1 MTDSATAGGTGPRL
15 GWTLAG
21 ILLVGLVLRL
31 IGIDF
36 GLPAIYNGDEVAIM
50 SRALGFAKG
59 DLNPHN
65 FLYPTF
71 FFYVLFGWIGGYFAA
86 GYALGLIP
94 SVQAFQ
100 SQFFVD
106 PTGVYLAGR
115 SLSVA
120 CGLVTIG
127 LVSRL
132 ASTCSTRAGGLAAAL
147 FLAVSPFAV
156 RDAHYVKHD
165 VPATLAVVCACLLL
179 VRAFNLGTAHPRRRR
194 ALVLAGLACG
204 AAFSTHYY
212 TVFLALPLLVVTL
225 ADVRNWRR
233 SAADLAV
240 AGGAAAAA
248 FFLLSPYLLPEL
260 RTALADVSANR
271 AIVIDRAG
279 EGGRGLLT
287 GIRTYGAMLWR
298 DAIGW
303 PVVVLATL
311 GVFLG
316 MRTSARRT
324 LLLLSFP
331 AAFFL
336 FVANTVPAT
345 RYLNPVLPFVA
356 VFAGIGVAALANVA
370 VKRGRWLV
378 TAVCLASAAP
388 GAWLSLSDGLFFRQ
402 TDTRTLALRDIESR
416 LPPGASVALQPNS
429 VPLLQSRESLVEAL
443 RANLGD
449 ERRASTK
456 FALRL
461 NLDPYPSP
469 AYRTILIGDG
479 GLDAD
484 KIYVTYGEL
493 GRAAGLARLRQLGV
507 TYVVLTR
514 YNNPHPDTVPFL
526 QALAAEARLVAA
538 FSPFRAGVDAGTV
551 ATTQPFLHNS
561 AARTA
566 RVLERPGPRLE
577 LWQVGA
583 RGPQGGF

>member
-31 IGIDF
+31 VGIDF
-36 GLPAIYNGDEVAIM
+36 GLPAVYNGDEVAIM

-71 FFYVLFGWIGGYFAA
+71 YFYVLFGWIGGYFAA

-106 PTGVYLAGR
+106 PTGLYVAGR
-115 SLSVA
+115 VLSVV
-120 CGLVTIG
+120 CGLVTIA
-127 LVSRL
+127 LVPRL
-132 ASTCSTRAGGLAAAL
+132 TSACATRTAGLAAAL

-165 VPATLAVVCACLLL
+165 VPATLAVVFACLLL
-179 VRAFNLGTAHPRRRR
+179 VRAFDRGTAHPRRRR

-212 TVFLALPLLVVTL
+212 TVFLALPLLLVTL
-225 ADVRNWRR
+225 ADWRDWRR
-233 SAADLAV
+233 SAADLATAV
-240 AGGAAAAA
+240 SAATAA

-271 AIVIDRAG
+271 AIVIDRAV
-279 EGGRGLLT
+279 EGGGGLLS
-287 GIRTYGAMLWR
+287 GVRTYGAMLWR

-303 PVVVLATL
+303 PVVVLAAL

-331 AAFFL
+331 AAFFV
-336 FVANTVPAT
+336 FISNTVPAT

-356 VFAGIGVAALANVA
+356 VFAGIGVSALADA
-370 VKRGRWLV
+370 AGRRRRWLV
-378 TAVCLASAAP
+378 AAVCLASAAP

-402 TDTRTLALRDIESR
+402 TDTRTLALRYIESR
-416 LPPGASVALQPNS
+416 LPPGTSVALQPNS
-429 VPLLQSRESLVEAL
+429 VPLVQSRDSLVEAL
-443 RANLGD
+443 RTKLGD
-449 ERRASTK
+449 ERLASTK

-461 NLDPYPSP
+461 SLTPSPSP
-469 AYRTILIGDG
+469 AYRTILIGNG

-493 GRAAGLARLRQLGV
+493 GRAAGLERLRQLGV

-514 YNNPHPDTVPFL
+514 YNTPNPDTVPFL

-566 RVLERPGPRLE
+566 RALERPGPRLE

-583 RGPQGGF
+583 RDPQGRF

>member
-1 MTDSATAGGTGPRL
+1 MTSPAIAGGSARPF

-21 ILLVGLVLRL
+21 ILLVSLVLRAV
-31 IGIDF
+31 GIDF
-36 GLPAIYNGDEVAIM
+36 GLPAVYNVDEVAIM
-50 SRALGFAKG
+50 SRALAFAKG

-71 FFYVLFGWIGGYFAA
+71 YFYVLFGWIGGYFAA

-115 SLSVA
+115 ALSVA
-120 CGLVTIG
+120 CGLVTVG
-127 LVSRL
+127 LVARL
-132 ASTCSTRAGGLAAAL
+132 ASGCSTRVGGLAAAL
-147 FLAVSPFAV
+147 FLAVAPFAV
-156 RDAHYVKHD
+156 RDARYVKHD
-165 VPATLAVVCACLLL
+165 VPATLAVVIACLLL
-179 VRAFNLGTAHPRRRR
+179 VRAFDLGMAHPRRRR

-212 TVFLALPLLVVTL
+212 TVFLALPLLIVTL
-225 ADVRNWRR
+225 ADVRDWRR

-240 AGGAAAAA
+240 TGAAAAA
-248 FFLLSPYLLPEL
+248 AFVVLSPYLLPEL
-260 RTALADVSANR
+260 RTALADMSANR
-271 AIVIDRAG
+271 AIVIDRAA
-279 EGGRGLLT
+279 EGGGGLLA
-287 GIRTYGAMLWR
+287 GFRAYGAMLWR

-303 PVVVLATL
+303 PVVALAAL
-311 GVFLG
+311 GVVVG
-316 MRTSARRT
+316 ARTSARRT

-331 AAFFL
+331 AAFLVFI
-336 FVANTVPAT
+336 ANTVPAS

-356 VFAGIGVAALANVA
+356 VFAGAGVSALTDAAGRRRAWLA
-370 VKRGRWLV
+370 LV
-378 TAVCLASAAP
+378 ICLAAAAP
-388 GAWLSLSDGLFFRQ
+388 GARLSLAEGLFFRQ
-402 TDTRTLALRDIESR
+402 TDTRTLALRHIEAH
-416 LPPGASVALQPNS
+416 LPPGTSVALQPNS
-429 VPLLQSRESLVEAL
+429 VPLVQSRDSLVEAL

-514 YNNPHPDTVPFL
+514 YNTPHPDTVPFL
-526 QALAAEARLVAA
+526 QSLAAEARLVAA
-538 FSPFRAGVDAGTV
+538 FSPFRTGIDAGTV

-561 AARTA
+561 SARIT

-577 LWQVGA
+577 LWQVA
-583 RGPQGGF
+583 AQGPQGRF

>member
-1 MTDSATAGGTGPRL
+1 MTSPAVARSAARQS

-21 ILLVGLVLRL
+21 ILLVGLVVRTL
-31 IGIDF
+31 GIDF
-36 GLPAIYNGDEVAIM
+36 GLPAVYNVDEVAIM
-50 SRALGFAKG
+50 SRALAFAKG

-71 FFYVLFGWIGGYFAA
+71 YFYVLAGWIGGYFAA

-115 SLSVA
+115 ALSVV
-120 CGLVTIG
+120 CGLLTIG

-132 ASTCSTRAGGLAAAL
+132 ASTCSTRAGGVAAAL

-165 VPATLAVVCACLLL
+165 VPATLAVVFASLLL
-179 VRAFNLGTAHPRRRR
+179 VRAFDLGTAHPRRRR
-194 ALVLAGLACG
+194 ELVLAGLACG

-212 TVFLALPLLVVTL
+212 TVFLALPLLMVAL
-225 ADVRNWRR
+225 ADVRDWRR
-233 SAADLAV
+233 SAVDLAMT
-240 AGGAAAAA
+240 GGAAAAA
-248 FFLLSPYLLPEL
+248 FVLLSPFLLPEW
-260 RTALADVSANR
+260 RTALADISANR
-271 AIVIDRAG
+271 AIVVDRAV
-279 EGGRGLLT
+279 EGGGLLA
-287 GIRTYGAMLWR
+287 GFRAYGSMLWR

-303 PVVVLATL
+303 PVIVLAAL

-316 MRTSARRT
+316 ARTSARRT

-331 AAFFL
+331 AAFLVFI
-336 FVANTVPAT
+336 ANTVPAS

-356 VFAGIGVAALANVA
+356 VFAGVGVSALADAAGRRRAWLAAVICVAA
-370 VKRGRWLV
+370 
-378 TAVCLASAAP
+378 AAP
-388 GAWLSLSDGLFFRQ
+388 GAQMSLAEGLFFRQ
-402 TDTRTLALRDIESR
+402 TDTRTLALRHIEAH
-416 LPPGASVALQPNS
+416 LPPGTSVALQPNS
-429 VPLLQSRESLVEAL
+429 VPLVQSRDSLVEAL
-443 RANLGD
+443 RASLGD

-461 NLDPYPSP
+461 NLEPYPSP

-484 KIYVTYGEL
+484 KIYVSYSEL

-514 YNNPHPDTVPFL
+514 YNTPHPDTVPFL
-526 QALAAEARLVAA
+526 QSLAAEARLVAA

-561 AARTA
+561 AARIT

-577 LWQVGA
+577 LWQVA
-583 RGPQGGF
+583 AQGPQGRF